1 MHLLAAIAAAAAVA
15 DALSVKT
22 TEVAL
27 TSGQRMQWL
36 SCEPPS
42 PKTHLVCVHGTFHGA
57 WCFAEKWLPRLAER
71 HNIAAHSISL
81 RGTAGSPC
89 VEKSI
94 KLSTHASDVAEA
106 IALQLPEKHL
116 ALCAHS
122 FGGPVAI
129 DALATD
135 ETLADRCAGLALLC
149 SVPPSGNKP
158 GTARVVRRSLREA
171 WLITKAFA
179 LKSAA
184 RSPEDANAVFFNDQL
199 DDETAARYTSY
210 FAADS
215 KSGLDLGDYQRSLPR
230 WPTEDGRWASM
241 PPDLRCLVLGAD
253 ADRVVDREAVDETAR
268 FLGVEPIMVEGPH
281 DVMLS
286 ENEAET
292 CDLVG
297 GWLTTGT

>member
-1 MHLLAAIAAAAAVA
+1 MHLLAALVA
-15 DALSVKT
+15 TATITDALSVKNNA
-22 TEVAL
+22 VAL
-27 TSGQRMQWL
+27 KSGQRMQWL

-57 WCFAEKWLPRLAER
+57 WCFAEKWLPGLAER

-94 KLSTHASDVAEA
+94 KLSAHAGRCGRGHCPATAEK
-106 IALQLPEKHL
+106 QL

-135 ETLADRCAGLALLC
+135 EDLAGRCAGLALLC

-199 DDETAARYTSY
+199 DDETARRAVASRQILKWVGPGRLPAV
-210 FAADS
+210 AAA
-215 KSGLDLGDYQRSLPR
+215 L
-230 WPTEDGRWASM
+230 
-241 PPDLRCLVLGAD
+241 
-253 ADRVVDREAVDETAR
+253 ADRGWQVGFDA
-268 FLGVEPIMVEGPH
+268 LGTFGV
-281 DVMLS
+281 
-286 ENEAET
+286 
-292 CDLVG
+292 
-297 GWLTTGT
+297 

>member
-1 MHLLAAIAAAAAVA
+1 MHLAALLATATLAA
-15 DALSVKT
+15 ALSVET
-22 TEVAL
+22 THVSLA
-27 TSGQRMQWL
+27 SGQRMQWL
-36 SCEPPS
+36 ACEPQN
-42 PKTHLVCVHGTFHGA
+42 PKKHLVCIHGTFHGG

-71 HNIAAHSISL
+71 HGIAAHSISL

-89 VEKSI
+89 ADKSI
-94 KLSTHASDVAEA
+94 KLATHARDVAEA
-106 IALQLPEKHL
+106 IALQLPNQKL

-129 DALATD
+129 EALATSN
-135 ETLADRCAGLALLC
+135 LAERCEGLALLC

-158 GTARVVRRSLREA
+158 GTTRVLRRSLREA

-179 LKSAA
+179 LKTAA
-184 RSPEDANAVFFNDQL
+184 KSSEDANAVFFNDQL

-230 WPTEDGRWASM
+230 WPTDDGRWASM
-241 PPDLRCLVLGAD
+241 PSQLKCLVLGAD
-253 ADRVVDREAVDETAR
+253 ADRVVDREAVDESAK
-268 FLGVEPIMVEGPH
+268 FLGVEPVMVAGPH

-286 ENEAET
+286 SNQEET

-297 GWLTTGT
+297 GWLTRPV

>member
-1 MHLLAAIAAAAAVA
+1 MAAAPRRAA
-15 DALSVKT
+15 
-22 TEVAL
+22 
-27 TSGQRMQWL
+27 
-36 SCEPPS
+36 
-42 PKTHLVCVHGTFHGA
+42 
-57 WCFAEKWLPRLAER
+57 R
-71 HNIAAHSISL
+71 HIAAHSISL

-106 IALQLPEKHL
+106 IALQLPEKQL

-135 ETLADRCAGLALLC
+135 EDLADRCAGLALLC

-179 LKSAA
+179 LKTAA
-184 RSPEDANAVFFNDQL
+184 RSSEDANAVFFNDQL

-215 KSGLDLGDYQRSLPR
+215 SSGLDLGDYQRSLPR

-241 PPDLRCLVLGAD
+241 PLDLRCLVLGAD
-253 ADRVVDREAVDETAR
+253 ADRVVDREAVDETAKP
-268 FLGVEPIMVEGPH
+268 GGGTVVEGPH
-281 DVMLS
+281 DGMRA
-286 ENEAET
+286 ENEAERRRGSSGVANEAARHRASPAIGAT
-292 CDLVG
+292 RTRLARKAQVSARRLSPSSSRRARSAC
-297 GWLTTGT
+297 TA

>member
-1 MHLLAAIAAAAAVA
+1 M
-15 DALSVKT
+15 
-22 TEVAL
+22 
-27 TSGQRMQWL
+27 
-36 SCEPPS
+36 
-42 PKTHLVCVHGTFHGA
+42 
-57 WCFAEKWLPRLAER
+57 
-71 HNIAAHSISL
+71 
-81 RGTAGSPC
+81 
-89 VEKSI
+89 
-94 KLSTHASDVAEA
+94 
-106 IALQLPEKHL
+106 
-116 ALCAHS
+116 
-122 FGGPVAI
+122 
-129 DALATD
+129 
-135 ETLADRCAGLALLC
+135 C

-158 GTARVVRRSLREA
+158 GTARVLRRSLREA

-241 PPDLRCLVLGAD
+241 PLNLRCLVLGAD
-253 ADRVVDREAVDETAR
+253 ADRVVDREAVDESAK

-286 ENEAET
+286 SNQEET

-297 GWLTTGT
+297 GWLTRPV

>member
-1 MHLLAAIAAAAAVA
+1 M
-15 DALSVKT
+15 
-22 TEVAL
+22 
-27 TSGQRMQWL
+27 
-36 SCEPPS
+36 
-42 PKTHLVCVHGTFHGA
+42 
-57 WCFAEKWLPRLAER
+57 
-71 HNIAAHSISL
+71 
-81 RGTAGSPC
+81 
-89 VEKSI
+89 
-94 KLSTHASDVAEA
+94 
-106 IALQLPEKHL
+106 
-116 ALCAHS
+116 
-122 FGGPVAI
+122 
-129 DALATD
+129 
-135 ETLADRCAGLALLC
+135 
-149 SVPPSGNKP
+149 
-158 GTARVVRRSLREA
+158 REA

-179 LKSAA
+179 LKTAA
-184 RSPEDANAVFFNDQL
+184 RSSEDANAVFFNDQL

-297 GWLTTGT
+297 GWLTTS